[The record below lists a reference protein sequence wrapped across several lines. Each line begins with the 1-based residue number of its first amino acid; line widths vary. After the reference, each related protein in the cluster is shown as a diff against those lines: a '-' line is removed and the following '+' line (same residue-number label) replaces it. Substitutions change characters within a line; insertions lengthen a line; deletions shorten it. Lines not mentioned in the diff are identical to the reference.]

1 MKKGIAILVL
11 CVSLAAFS
19 GLKLH
24 LDRIPRAQVPG
35 ASILYLP
42 SGKSLQYMSL
52 GNRPLMA
59 DLIYLWAIQYF
70 SNAEVADR
78 YDHLEHVF
86 SIIAELDPRYV
97 DPYSIGAMIAGKDA
111 GDMETAF
118 RILDLG
124 LEKNPD
130 QWIFPL
136 EAGHTALMQ
145 LKDFELAREYFK
157 KAMEIPGA
165 PPMTRRLYAD
175 ASTKLTDY
183 RTAFTHWLEIYETT
197 DDKRVKDIA
206 YNHVYRLKSLLD
218 FEDLAQD
225 IQKYRERFGR
235 YPDDLSQLV
244 TTGLRASIP
253 PDLEGNAYV
262 YDQETGEV
270 TTARL
275 WWKR

>member
-1 MKKGIAILVL
+1 
-11 CVSLAAFS
+11 
-19 GLKLH
+19 
-24 LDRIPRAQVPG
+24 
-35 ASILYLP
+35 
-42 SGKSLQYMSL
+42 
-52 GNRPLMA
+52 
-59 DLIYLWAIQYF
+59 
-70 SNAEVADR
+70 
-78 YDHLEHVF
+78 
-86 SIIAELDPRYV
+86 
-97 DPYSIGAMIAGKDA
+97 
-111 GDMETAF
+111 
-118 RILDLG
+118 
-124 LEKNPD
+124 
-130 QWIFPL
+130 
-136 EAGHTALMQ
+136 
-145 LKDFELAREYFK
+145 
-157 KAMEIPGA
+157 
-165 PPMTRRLYAD
+165 MTRRLYAD